1 MTEDNRVNNH
11 ITVENA
17 RAVSDPHVE
26 NERHENATQKQSDPS
41 TVFAPINKKINKSK
55 ITATSL
61 DKTCWSKHGTSIAAG
76 AFVVFTIIAIII
88 GVLTISFTSP
98 NPTVQKC
105 ELKLKETP
113 QHPIDYKYGPR
124 SVAVGDFNNDSWPDM
139 VIANRVVNSIAIYIG
154 QNGTSFSTPI
164 QYSTGNGST
173 PYMVTVGDF
182 NNNHILDIAEAN
194 FGTNSIGIFLG
205 IGNGSF
211 EKRVELSMGSS
222 RPIAISLSDMNNDTI
237 LDIITANYGTQSI
250 SILFGYGN
258 GNFSSPTSY
267 STGYDSFPS
276 AVATGDFNNDNYL
289 DLSIS
294 NYGTDS
300 AQILFGN
307 KNGTFKNGL
316 TLLTSVGSRPN
327 SIAVGHFNQDVYQDI
342 AVANSGSNEIGIF
355 LNNGNGTFAK
365 QVAYSTNSSSPYSI
379 GVGDFNQD
387 NLLDIIVSN
396 NGTKNIAFFLG
407 CGNGTFVLPRMYSTG
422 AFSSI
427 SFAICDVN
435 KDRRLDIMVVS
446 NDTGAIDILLG
457 SFEGFENQM
466 TFSTGSY
473 PQSVAVG
480 FENQMTFSTGSV
492 PKSVA
497 VGDFNNDT
505 QLDIVVANSHDKNV
519 SVLLGYRNGSFQNQM
534 TFSTGFGPQSVAV
547 GDFNNDT
554 RLDIVVDNFYS
565 NNVSIL
571 LQ

>member
-1 MTEDNRVNNH
+1 MCC
-11 ITVENA
+11 
-17 RAVSDPHVE
+17 
-26 NERHENATQKQSDPS
+26 
-41 TVFAPINKKINKSK
+41 
-55 ITATSL
+55 L
-61 DKTCWSKHGTSIAAG
+61 
-76 AFVVFTIIAIII
+76 
-88 GVLTISFTSP
+88 
-98 NPTVQKC
+98 VQKC

-139 VIANRVVNSIAIYIG
+139 AIANHVVNSIAIYIG

-182 NNNHILDIAEAN
+182 NNDNILDIAEAN

-276 AVATGDFNNDNYL
+276 AVATGDFNNDNCL

-307 KNGTFKNGL
+307 KNGTFTNGL

-365 QVAYSTNSSSPYSI
+365 QVTYSTNSSSPYSI

-407 CGNGTFVLPRMYSTG
+407 YGNGTFALPRMYSTG

-435 KDRRLDIMVVS
+435 KDRRLDIMAVS

-457 SFEGFENQM
+457 SFEGFENQT

-480 FENQMTFSTGSV
+480 N
-492 PKSVA
+492 
-497 VGDFNNDT
+497 
-505 QLDIVVANSHDKNV
+505 
-519 SVLLGYRNGSFQNQM
+519 
-534 TFSTGFGPQSVAV
+534 
-547 GDFNNDT
+547 FNNDT
-554 RLDIVVDNFYS
+554 RLDIVVANQNGND
-565 NNVSIL
+565 
-571 LQ
+571 